1 MISFSHFGL
10 GALVLKLNEIIFAK
24 PEIKASLY
32 PLAKGGGGGGG
43 HFCCHEFVLIQGKNL

>member
-10 GALVLKLNEIIFAK
+10 GALVLKLNEIIFNK

-32 PLAKGGGGGGG
+32 PLAKGGG
-43 HFCCHEFVLIQGKNL
+43 VVDISVVMSLS